1 MSGHGQTIGDRLA
14 AARHVIDG
22 STVNK
27 AVVKAT
33 THEVGGPKKKHLDYL
48 VQLTGAPNVNL
59 PELANQIVE
68 RTRNSSWVVVFKGLV
83 TAHHLMIYGNER
95 FLHSCASRL
104 QLFALQ
110 DFNDRSGGQGYE
122 MSAFVRRYAR
132 YLNEKAAA
140 YRTLAYDFTRMRRSN
155 DGQSF
160 KTMNTET
167 LLKTIPVLEQ
177 QLCALIDF
185 EANPETLNNGVITGA
200 FVLLFKDLVRLF
212 ACYHDGIINLLDK
225 YFVMKKTQCK
235 VGLDIYDRYLER
247 MDKVQQFFKVAEKI
261 GLDQGETPDF
271 KSAPASLRD
280 ALKEYYDSL
289 DGKKSGTV
297 SPTTPVSQTEKE
309 RVIEQEKRLYDQ
321 FSKKKQSQSMG
332 STAPSPS
339 KPEVDLF
346 GVSLAEVPAASPV
359 VSPLAAAPQAA
370 AVVAVTAPPTQVQAQ
385 TTSKPASSDLLDL
398 DMSGQNTLNNLM
410 AVHNAKQQQA
420 HLQQNIMAQFNQPPA
435 PQAFASTFGA
445 PAANPF
451 IPSPSHQINNQPN
464 PFQSPNPFT
473 GAPTPNPV
481 TIGNPFGGGVTP
493 TPNPFAPAVSP
504 MAGQFTNMSVGSNS
518 PTPNPFGG
526 MTPQPTGNQWGQPAP
541 ANPFGQAAFPAP
553 DNRNQ
558 QPFSLLD

>member
-1 MSGHGQTIGDRLA
+1 MSSHGQTLGDRLA

-68 RTRNSSWVVVFKGLV
+68 RTRNSSWVVVFKALV
-83 TAHHLMIYGNER
+83 TCQHLMIYGNER

-104 QLFALQ
+104 QLFSLQ
-110 DFNDRSGGQGYE
+110 DFNDRSNGQGYE
-122 MSAFVRRYAR
+122 MSAYVRRYAR
-132 YLNEKAAA
+132 YLNEKSAS
-140 YRTLAYDFTRMRRSN
+140 YRSLAYDFTRMRRSN

-167 LLKTIPVLEQ
+167 LLKTVPVLEQ

-185 EANPETLNNGVITGA
+185 DANAEVLTNAVIKGA

-225 YFVMKKTQCK
+225 YFEMKKAQCK
-235 VGLDIYDRYLER
+235 KGLDIYDRYLER

-261 GLDQGETPDF
+261 GLDQGDTPDF

-280 ALKEYYDSL
+280 ALKEYYESL

-297 SPTTPVSQTEKE
+297 SPTTPVSQSERD
-309 RVIEQEKRLYDQ
+309 RVIEQEKKLYEQ
-321 FSKKKQSQSMG
+321 FSKNKQSQSLSSSHPVSSNNTVNLMG
-332 STAPSPS
+332 TPAP
-339 KPEVDLF
+339 
-346 GVSLAEVPAASPV
+346 
-359 VSPLAAAPQAA
+359 APQAA
-370 AVVAVTAPPTQVQAQ
+370 ALPATAVPAPAQ
-385 TTSKPASSDLLDL
+385 TTAKPAEAKPASSDLLDL

-410 AVHNAKQQQA
+410 AVHSAKQQQN
-420 HLQQNIMAQFNQPPA
+420 QNIMAQFNQPA
-435 PQAFASTFGA
+435 AGNMWGQPQ
-445 PAANPF
+445 PNPF
-451 IPSPSHQINNQPN
+451 MTSPTQQISQPN

-473 GAPTPNPV
+473 SSVPSIPMG
-481 TIGNPFGGGVTP
+481 GNPFGAP
-493 TPNPFAPAVSP
+493 ASNPFANPAQTTPITS
-504 MAGQFTNMSVGSNS
+504 QFNNMSIGQ
-518 PTPNPFGG
+518 PQLQQQQNPFGATQQN
-526 MTPQPTGNQWGQPAP
+526 MFTQQPPQS
-541 ANPFGQAAFPAP
+541 NPFAQ
-553 DNRNQ
+553 DQSRN